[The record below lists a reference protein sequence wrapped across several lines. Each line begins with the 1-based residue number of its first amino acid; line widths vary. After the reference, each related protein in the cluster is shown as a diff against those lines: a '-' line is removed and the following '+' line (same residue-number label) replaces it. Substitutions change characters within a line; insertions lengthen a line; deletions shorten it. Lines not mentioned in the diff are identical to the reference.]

1 MKKLIKMTLT
11 IGFLS
16 VVVWGTIWTAALA
29 YTGDDPVIRWE
40 SCKLTELTARL
51 GPDGSIRYSIMGTCY
66 NNPITGELAYATN
79 RQMAEQF
86 IYRGA
91 KFRTTAVCPDD
102 PWISGATCEDQL
114 VSAQGADPG
123 HLIYQKVPLSRYVI
137 SEPQV
142 FQHAKANATRP
153 NPPGPPVNARAEIRG
168 GGNAT
173 VYWLGPDQQGNFGPY
188 LNFVV
193 EARPKGAEGATW
205 TKLGGIN
212 RHSAP
217 DYRVG
222 VKIPEPIPGFSGWEL
237 RTCATT
243 VLART
248 CTGPFS
254 PTLAFNKERL
264 APLIGRDKTGPP
276 LTIQKENSTL
286 QSSKPQIGAP
296 QSSSPNQQG
305 GGNAASPLRSY
316 GKIGNVAPGNESA
329 LNPQPLPPKSFRFGS
344 IMHRGIPEGE
354 APPSDVA
361 PENEP
366 ATIGAPTDEKP
377 AP

>member
-1 MKKLIKMTLT
+1 
-11 IGFLS
+11 
-16 VVVWGTIWTAALA
+16 
-29 YTGDDPVIRWE
+29 
-40 SCKLTELTARL
+40 
-51 GPDGSIRYSIMGTCY
+51 
-66 NNPITGELAYATN
+66 
-79 RQMAEQF
+79 
-86 IYRGA
+86 
-91 KFRTTAVCPDD
+91 
-102 PWISGATCEDQL
+102 
-114 VSAQGADPG
+114 
-123 HLIYQKVPLSRYVI
+123 RYVI